1 MARKRSALYSIA
13 KEIERANKRAIAEQN
28 RINRQIERE
37 RRAFERE
44 QKALE
49 RQNALLEKEN
59 AIKYAEILTKEAEN
73 KRYIINNLL
82 KNIYKRKIRFNWEKY
97 KDYSKFKE
105 VLVQE
110 DVPLKPNED
119 KYKTKKSLINLLI
132 PSRKRKEEEKL
143 KEKLEFEL
151 QNWKNDCKRI
161 EEGNKLRKDEWLDK
175 KSEFEKQQDSI
186 NTHQDEIK
194 KRFENGEIDGI
205 EFFFN
210 EVLNS
215 NNYPEY
221 FNLDW
226 EIEYNNLNK
235 MLIIEYELPKKSD
248 IPNLKQVQYIQTR
261 KEYKETYIKESE
273 INKIYEEA
281 LYQLCLCVNYV
292 YIAWI
297 I

>member
-1 MARKRSALYSIA
+1 M
-13 KEIERANKRAIAEQN
+13 NG
-28 RINRQIERE
+28 QI
-37 RRAFERE
+37 
-44 QKALE
+44 
-49 RQNALLEKEN
+49 
-59 AIKYAEILTKEAEN
+59 
-73 KRYIINNLL
+73 
-82 KNIYKRKIRFNWEKY
+82 
-97 KDYSKFKE
+97 
-105 VLVQE
+105 
-110 DVPLKPNED
+110 
-119 KYKTKKSLINLLI
+119 
-132 PSRKRKEEEKL
+132 
-143 KEKLEFEL
+143 
-151 QNWKNDCKRI
+151 
-161 EEGNKLRKDEWLDK
+161 K

-297 I
+297 IQVIQKVQYLMDI